1 VDLDTLPLPIRRGQ
15 QSGINLRLNK
25 ENMTD
30 IKDLIIALRSQSN
43 TYEKLLEKKMK
54 MEQELGRLQ
63 DETIDCRRALTV
75 LQQTL
80 ESRFPDP
87 DEK

>member
-1 VDLDTLPLPIRRGQ
+1 
-15 QSGINLRLNK
+15 
-25 ENMTD
+25 MTD

-54 MEQELGRLQ
+54 MEQELERLG

-80 ESRFPDP
+80 ESRFPDLN
-87 DEK
+87 EK